1 MTYLPDRTNKLE
13 VAVINW
19 TADGALNVDATL
31 TLNASTWANPPVI
44 SSNTMVLPG
53 GHYRFVVSVGL
64 TRTAASQNVRF
75 AIFENGTQIG
85 VVGQSD
91 MYQTTSN
98 QGNVDQAEAVV
109 SVPAE
114 ITKAVSVR
122 IIAREASMPSIV
134 AQDSTIVIWRTN
146 L

>member
-53 GHYRFVVSVGL
+53 GHYRFHY
-64 TRTAASQNVRF
+64 
-75 AIFENGTQIG
+75 TQ
-85 VVGQSD
+85 
-91 MYQTTSN
+91 
-98 QGNVDQAEAVV
+98 
-109 SVPAE
+109 
-114 ITKAVSVR
+114 
-122 IIAREASMPSIV
+122 
-134 AQDSTIVIWRTN
+134 
-146 L
+146 